1 MCVRVCVCVCVRA
14 CVLACMGVCVRVRA
28 SARAE
33 EVRSDGDLVLC
44 FVTGYVFQ
52 FGETVLS
59 KKENITTIYL
69 LYLGHNGCT
78 LIIKYYMSGIYNNMI
93 NTNS

>member
-52 FGETVLS
+52 FGETADTRVHCHVCSFGNAHFLKTFRKNHTS
-59 KKENITTIYL
+59 VPQPGN
-69 LYLGHNGCT
+69 
-78 LIIKYYMSGIYNNMI
+78 
-93 NTNS
+93 